1 MKFTKQLI
9 AGLCMSLL
17 SVGIIGAQT
26 ERQVVQPQQESQEST
41 EVTDAEL
48 KEFASVYQKVQK
60 QNQKAQKKMKS
71 KIQEEGLTVER
82 YQKISKAQNN
92 PNAET
97 EVSEEEKAKLKSL
110 NDKFEKMQMEME
122 EKAGKMIEE
131 SDLSMKRYQEI
142 YQKVQQDKA
151 LQERFGEMMNG

>member
-48 KEFASVYQKVQK
+48 KKFAGVYQKVQK
-60 QNQKAQKKMKS
+60 QNQKAQQKMKS
-71 KIQEEGLTVER
+71 TIQEKGLTVER

-97 EVSEEEKAKLKSL
+97 EVTEEEQTKLKEL
-110 NDKFEKMQMEME
+110 TEEFKKMQMAFQQR
-122 EKAGKMIEE
+122 AGKMIEE
-131 SDLSMKRYQEI
+131 SDLSRKRYQEI
-142 YQKVQQDKA
+142 YQKVQRDKA